1 MSETMSNLVKREGLY
16 YKKFSEVPFSGKVT
30 DPRFNKSGTIKNGK
44 EWGTWI
50 AYHDNG
56 QLRMKWG
63 FKNGKNE
70 GLYKSYWEDGSL
82 FAKGNYKN
90 GKEEGVWIYYSEDGS
105 VWKERSGTYKNGK
118 KVSD

>member
-1 MSETMSNLVKREGLY
+1 
-16 YKKFSEVPFSGKVT
+16 
-30 DPRFNKSGTIKNGK
+30 
-44 EWGTWI
+44 
-50 AYHDNG
+50 
-56 QLRMKWG
+56 MKWG